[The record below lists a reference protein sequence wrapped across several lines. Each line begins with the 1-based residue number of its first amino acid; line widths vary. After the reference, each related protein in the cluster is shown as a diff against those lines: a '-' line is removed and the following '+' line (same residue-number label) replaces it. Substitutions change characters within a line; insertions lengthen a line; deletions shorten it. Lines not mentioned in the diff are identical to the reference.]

1 VAVPVGQ
8 IEYNLAQKE
17 NVNLYLKGT
26 AMKKTGYQII
36 SQKDSKELAKFLSR
50 EGQFL
55 LPMLELI
62 EQAEIAVDEVIDVI
76 GRASIEAILLLSAQ
90 QVAGPQRKG
99 KNTGDIRWHGKQ
111 NGVVA
116 LAERKLR
123 IDKPRL
129 RRKGKGE
136 NLELGI
142 PAYEAMQ
149 TNSRLGQRI
158 LSILMHGISSR
169 SYKELLPQMAQTV
182 GVSKSNV
189 SREFIEASEQQMKE
203 FTERRFDDRDIL
215 IIYIDGIRFGEFH
228 VIASVGVDSEG
239 FKHVLGLA
247 EGATENATVVKDLLE
262 DMVARGVEANRKR
275 LFVIDGSKALRSGI
289 DLVFGNNNPVQRCRK
304 HKVANVMDYLPKEL
318 KDQVKNV
325 MRAAWRLEPEEGKK
339 RIRQQAR
346 QLEKKYP
353 SAAKSLLEGLDEMFT
368 INAMNL
374 PRALKRCLCTTNII
388 ESPHSGVRRR
398 TRRVSNWQDGN
409 MVLRWATAGFIETE
423 KHFKRIGGY
432 RQLWMVKSYLDE
444 LETDKALAEKRK
456 VG

>member
-1 VAVPVGQ
+1 
-8 IEYNLAQKE
+8 
-17 NVNLYLKGT
+17 
-26 AMKKTGYQII
+26 MKRTDYQII

-62 EQAEIAVDEVIDVI
+62 EQAEAAVDEVIDVV

-90 QVAGPQRKG
+90 QVAGPQHKG
-99 KNTGDIRWHGKQ
+99 KNTGDVRWHGKQ
-111 NGVVA
+111 NGVVT
-116 LAERKLR
+116 LAERRLR

-136 NLELGI
+136 NLELRI

-169 SYKELLPQMAQTV
+169 SYKEVLPQMANTV

-228 VIASVGVDSEG
+228 VIAAVGVDSEG

-262 DMVARGVEANRKR
+262 DVVARGVEPNRRR
-275 LFVIDGSKALRSGI
+275 LFVIDGSKALRAAI

-304 HKVANVMDYLPKEL
+304 HKVANVMDYLPKER

-325 MRAAWRLEPEEGKK
+325 MHAAWRLEPEEGKK

-346 QLEKKYP
+346 QLEIKYP

-368 INAMNL
+368 VNAMNL
-374 PRALKRCLCTTNII
+374 PKALRRCLCTTNII
-388 ESPHSGVRRR
+388 ESPHSGVRGR
-398 TRRVSNWQDGN
+398 TRRVSNWQDGR
-409 MVLRWATAGFIETE
+409 MVLRWATAGFVETE

-432 RQLWMVKSYLDE
+432 RQLWMLKSYLDE